1 MNPAIIITILILLG
15 IVSWI
20 LIIAGIIKKS
30 HKRWVSGL
38 ILLCLAH
45 IAAFGIISELIIA
58 RSYVNKEYFSHLSI
72 MERFNLVIDEIN
84 HPYDP
89 CEHTDYDGPV
99 RLDNTSETPLA
110 MMRNIIYDDFIL
122 VFDPQSLNAPFPL
135 TSVEM
140 PEYYFSISNAAHA
153 IQKTIIGD
161 VTDEGPLLM
170 IQYMGVSEIKGEM
183 AVEFVYG
190 DGLMD
195 FSCPYYFKVD
205 GKAYVTASGKIYR
218 FQNDVDD
225 DVKYM
230 GEVNPRDTFGD
241 TGDRDFGIHLMQKG

>member
-1 MNPAIIITILILLG
+1 MNPAILIIILILLG
-15 IVSWI
+15 LVSWI

-30 HKRWVSGL
+30 HKRWVIGL

-45 IAAFGIISELIIA
+45 IALFGIISELIIA
-58 RSYVNKEYFSHLSI
+58 RSYMKSDHFSI
-72 MERFNLVIDEIN
+72 RERFDLIIDEIN

-110 MMRNIIYDDFIL
+110 LMRNIIYDDFIL
-122 VFDPQSLNAPFPL
+122 VFDPQALDAPFPL

-153 IQKTIIGD
+153 IQSSILAD
-161 VTDEGPLLM
+161 VTDEGYLWM
-170 IQYMGVSEIKGEM
+170 IQFMRVSEINGET

-190 DGLMD
+190 DGQMD
-195 FSCPYYFKVD
+195 FSCPYYFKVA